1 MRQLLKLQSEIQHEQ
16 KLQDDQSMQQQQLPV
31 LQRRNELI
39 ARSPSKAG
47 EQWTQNSYRR
57 PTGET
62 EAKPLK
68 GNRIWRNQSQMIEQ
82 QL

>member
-1 MRQLLKLQSEIQHEQ
+1 MSKNYKTTNQCNSNNFLYSNVEMSWLREVHQ
-16 KLQDDQSMQQQQLPV
+16 KL
-31 LQRRNELI
+31 E
-39 ARSPSKAG
+39 
-47 EQWTQNSYRR
+47 NSEPKTPRR